1 MSKGGGVSKIEKPKG
16 QELDESLY
24 EEGDDFQEEQLSASA
39 SEVMSAVNKRKA
51 DVSSLLNKGNNKD
64 AIKLAL
70 TDPPVNTK
78 DQKCKEINA
87 ETVFS
92 VISNVKESDIDNV
105 LSGLGEEDYD
115 ILMKYIYRGLA
126 EVNNPGLM
134 LKWHEKIFE
143 KQGLGC
149 IVRTLVE
156 RRTV

>member
-1 MSKGGGVSKIEKPKG
+1 VPQTLKT
-16 QELDESLY
+16 
-24 EEGDDFQEEQLSASA
+24 
-39 SEVMSAVNKRKA
+39 
-51 DVSSLLNKGNNKD
+51 
-64 AIKLAL
+64 AL

-92 VISNVKESDIDNV
+92 AINSVKESDIDNV
-105 LSGLGEEDYD
+105 LGVLSDDDID
-115 ILMKYIYRGLA
+115 ILMKYIYKGLA
-126 EVNNPGLM
+126 EANNSGLM
-134 LKWHEKIFE
+134 LKWHEKIFD

>member
-1 MSKGGGVSKIEKPKG
+1 MSKAAPKLEKPKG
-16 QELDESLY
+16 QEIDESLY
-24 EEGDDFQEEQLSASA
+24 DEGDDFQEEQLSASA
-39 SEVMSAVNKRKA
+39 GDVMSAVTKRKA
-51 DVSSLLNKGNNKD
+51 DVTSLVNKGNSKD
-64 AIKLAL
+64 ALKTAL

-92 VISNVKESDIDNV
+92 AINSVKESDIDNV
-105 LSGLGEEDYD
+105 LGVLSDDDID
-115 ILMKYIYRGLA
+115 ILMKYIYKGLA
-126 EVNNPGLM
+126 DANNSGLM
-134 LKWHEKIFE
+134 LKWHEKIFD